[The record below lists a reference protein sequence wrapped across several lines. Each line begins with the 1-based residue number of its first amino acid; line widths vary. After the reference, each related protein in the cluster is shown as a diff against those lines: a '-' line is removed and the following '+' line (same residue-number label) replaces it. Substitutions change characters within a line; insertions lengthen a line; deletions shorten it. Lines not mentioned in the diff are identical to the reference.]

1 MGRFTSVPA
10 SELPP
15 QQQAQQPGMPGQPQG
30 QFNPS
35 EWPQVFPKPVIG
47 LDRDGT
53 IIQDM
58 GNYITDASQVHP
70 IPGSLEAIRMMRLK
84 GYKIVILTNQGGIHK
99 GLQTIQQVD
108 AVHQHMMQIFGQAG
122 IFSIDG
128 LYYSTTNLKEDE
140 YAKPNIG
147 MFRRAEK
154 ELPVGIKFSEG
165 WYVGDK
171 MSDLKAASNIGAKPI
186 LVKTGH
192 GTETEEK
199 LNTFA
204 NKDLKKVTKVF
215 NNLLEFA
222 ESLD

>member
-1 MGRFTSVPA
+1 MGRFTSIPQ

-15 QQQAQQPGMPGQPQG
+15 QYQQPNNNNMQMQ
-30 QFNPS
+30 QS
-35 EWPQVFPKPVIG
+35 WPTVFPKPVIG

-53 IIQDM
+53 IIEDI
-58 GNYITDASQVHP
+58 GDYITHAGQVTP
-70 IPGSLEAIRMMRLK
+70 IPGSLDAIRMMRLK
-84 GYKIVILTNQGGIHK
+84 GYKVVILTNQGGIHK
-99 GLQTIQQVD
+99 GLQTIPQVD
-108 AVHQHMMQIFGQAG
+108 AVHNHLMQIFGQTG

-128 LYYSTTNLKEDE
+128 LFYSTTSLKDDE

-147 MFRRAEK
+147 MFQRAER
-154 ELPVGIKFSEG
+154 ELFQIDFKKG

-171 MSDLKAASNIGAKPI
+171 ISDLKAAEKAGAKPI

-192 GTETEEK
+192 GNDTLEK

-204 NKDLKKVTKVF
+204 NRDLKKVTKVF